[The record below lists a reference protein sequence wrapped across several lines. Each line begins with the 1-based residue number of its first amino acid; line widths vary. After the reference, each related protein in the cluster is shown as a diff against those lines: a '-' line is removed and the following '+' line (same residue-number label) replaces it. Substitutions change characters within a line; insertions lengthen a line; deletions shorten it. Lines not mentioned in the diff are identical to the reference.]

1 MVHPKC
7 LGHVII
13 ESATTT
19 SSDIEP
25 VRILKEER
33 SSRIGGKRVIAQTV
47 FQEANVKNRNQRFY
61 SSEELFPQLSAPR
74 TLELL
79 KAKQLLAEAGHPMS
93 KDLVRQQTIDPKNTI
108 ANILEF
114 WTDGNFVKG
123 KFKPTNN
130 ALGDTLNQDLLDGC
144 SPAWS
149 LRALGRVEQTARGA
163 EVKNLKLIT
172 YDYVIF
178 PSHPTAYTEGIVSES
193 ASMLSEDMVVGNK
206 LYLKENDSGM
216 LIPITNDQVID
227 YVKSESAN
235 IRTLKESLD
244 LFYTDIALI
253 ENATKVQLT
262 DKEGG
267 IFIINLES
275 YIHDEIMNEVLRR
288 R

>member
-1 MVHPKC
+1 MIYPEC

-13 ESATTT
+13 ESATTV
-19 SSDIEP
+19 SSDIGP
-25 VRILKEER
+25 VQIIKEER
-33 SSRIGGKRVIAQTV
+33 SLRTGKNRVVARAT

-74 TLELL
+74 TIELL
-79 KAKQLLAEAGHPMS
+79 KAKQLLVEAGHPLS
-93 KDLVRQQTIDPKNTI
+93 KDLVRQQTIYPPNTI
-108 ANILEF
+108 ASILEF
-114 WTDGNFVKG
+114 WTEGNFVKG
-123 KFKPTNN
+123 KFRPTNN

-178 PSHPTAYTEGIVSES
+178 PSHPTAYTDGIVNES
-193 ASMLSEDMVVGNK
+193 AITEDMVEGNQ
-206 LYLKENDSGM
+206 LYLKENDSGL
-216 LIPITNDQVID
+216 LIPITNDQVIN

-235 IRTLKESLD
+235 IRTLRESLD
-244 LFYTDIALI
+244 LFYTDITLI
-253 ENATKVQLT
+253 ENATKVQLV

-275 YIHDEIMNEVLRR
+275 YIHDEIMNEVLKRR
-288 R
+288 

>member
-1 MVHPKC
+1 MIHPKS
-7 LGHVII
+7 LGYVII
-13 ESATTT
+13 ESATLT
-19 SSDIEP
+19 STDVEP
-25 VRILKEER
+25 VEIIQEVKSER
-33 SSRIGGKRVIAQTV
+33 TGKNKVIAKAV

-93 KDLVRQQTIDPKNTI
+93 KDLVRQQTICPSNTI

-114 WTDGNFVKG
+114 WTEGNFVKG
-123 KFKPTNN
+123 KFTPTNN

-144 SPAWS
+144 CPAWS
-149 LRALGRVEQTARGA
+149 LRALGRVEQTSRGA

-193 ASMLSEDMVVGNK
+193 AIMPDVMVDNK
-206 LYLKENDSGM
+206 LYLKENDSGL
-216 LIPITNDQVID
+216 LIPITNDVVVN

-235 IRTLKESLD
+235 IKTLRESLD
-244 LFYTDIALI
+244 LFYTDISLI
-253 ENATKVQLT
+253 ENATKVQLI

-267 IFIINLES
+267 IFIVNLES
-275 YIHDEIMNEVLRR
+275 YIHDEIMNEVLKRR
-288 R
+288 